1 MVKLTNKTKLK
12 FIINKTKSKS
22 LKNQNLLDTQI
33 SEEIS
38 EGALNAVLFLYSKRG
53 SSSGFKV

>member
-38 EGALNAVLFLYSKRG
+38 EGALNAVFFLYSKRC

>member
-38 EGALNAVLFLYSKRG
+38 EGALNVVLFLYSKRG